1 MTLLLMA
8 PSPSVSALLSPIRQ
22 CCMPLFTF
30 TQLGECSQGQ
40 GEEIQRHHCRPPT
53 APANPRLPLLLCS
66 LFHCIKL
73 ICPFVVAHSVP
84 GAVLDAGRSPS
95 LRRSSASVRRQA
107 RTSLSPCV
115 CRVPWEDVAGQES
128 LTSWERGYL
137 GEPAGGESA
146 RCAGPE
152 GDAGTQAETP
162 IVQRCR
168 GGTRGPSGV
177 QMIEWKERRR

>member
-8 PSPSVSALLSPIRQ
+8 PSPSVSALLSPIHQ

-137 GEPAGGESA
+137 GEPAGCA
-146 RCAGPE
+146 RAPGVR
-152 GDAGTQAETP
+152 G
-162 IVQRCR
+162 QRVTRGLRQRPQSCR
-168 GGTRGPSGV
+168 GAEEAPGGPQGS
-177 QMIEWKERRR
+177 K